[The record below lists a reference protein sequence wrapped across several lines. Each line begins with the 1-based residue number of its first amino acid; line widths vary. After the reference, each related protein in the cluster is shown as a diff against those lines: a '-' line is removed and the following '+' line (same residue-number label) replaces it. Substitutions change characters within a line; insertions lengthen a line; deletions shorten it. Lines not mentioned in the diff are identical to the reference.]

1 MKSRYVNTRF
11 WSDTFVS
18 ELSSTEKLIFL
29 YFLTNQYTTISGI
42 YEVTIKTVSFE
53 TGVPIEEVEMI
64 MAKLEPKIV
73 YVGGYV
79 IIKNFYKHQQ
89 RNPKIDKGIS
99 EALKDLPKEVVN
111 KLRELNF
118 PYSDLIRRAEPKDA
132 FVSPEKSA
140 AQAGKDKDQVNA
152 IFDCFYE
159 INPTL
164 NYGNKTHRAAVAD
177 MLKQYRF
184 QELKKIAEYA
194 VSINGRPYTP
204 VITTPL
210 DLKNKL
216 AQLMTFYKKEMHSKP
231 VII

>member
-1 MKSRYVNTRF
+1 MKSRYINTRF

-18 ELSSTEKLIFL
+18 ELSPTEKLIFL

-53 TGVPIEEVEMI
+53 TGVPLDEVEII
-64 MAKLEPKIV
+64 MAKLEPKII
-73 YVGGYV
+73 YAEGYI

-89 RNPKIDKGIS
+89 RNPNIDKGIAES
-99 EALKDLPKEVVN
+99 LKELPRNVVTR
-111 KLRELNF
+111 LHELNF
-118 PYSDLIRRAEPKDA
+118 PYSDLVRRATPKDT
-132 FVSPEKSA
+132 FVNAEQSTTVIGKEK
-140 AQAGKDKDQVNA
+140 DYINA

-164 NYGNKTHRAAVAD
+164 NYGNKTHRAAVTD
-177 MLKQYRF
+177 MLKKYRF

-194 VSINGRPYTP
+194 VSINGQPYTP

-231 VII
+231 VIV